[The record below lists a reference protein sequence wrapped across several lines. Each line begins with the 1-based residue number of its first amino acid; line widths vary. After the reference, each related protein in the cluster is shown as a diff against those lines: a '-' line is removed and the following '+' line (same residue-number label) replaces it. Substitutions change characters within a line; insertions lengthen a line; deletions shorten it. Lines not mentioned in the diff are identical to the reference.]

1 MSFEPAAPISIIT
14 CDQCQGAGCDACDRL
29 GVYALKDEQPIGFK
43 LPDFIDLQTR
53 NYLKK
58 VFIIKRVI
66 LLSVSILIIYLSWF
80 FLGSKL

>member
-43 LPDFIDLQTR
+43 LPDFIDLSARQ
-53 NYLKK
+53 YLKK
-58 VFIIKRVI
+58 IFIIKRVT
-66 LLSVSILIIYLSWF
+66 LCFTILIILF
-80 FLGSKL
+80 FVFKLL